1 MSQRFRRLTDLFVNG
16 REVTLPDG
24 SHLWIQ
30 AINAYERDE
39 CISDAQVAR
48 ARLVLAL
55 KENGS
60 ERIKVEGRLAERGRD
75 AMVVDLVQAQVDKK
89 YSEII
94 TQMESDPE
102 WAEKLTIV
110 RRTDFTQQATPATQ
124 DERDLVDKILTEWSS
139 AIEERLDDERTWQTQ
154 HYARVPEET
163 LLEDYLELWLDK
175 RGNEVAS
182 AEYSLTEMW
191 YATRYCEANHI
202 DDDVLDHSLCKGH
215 PDRVFA
221 TKADARSAPEK
232 LQLIIGGELAALAM
246 GDKDPKGSAR
256 PTSSSESSPTP
267 SAAEESTPST
277 STETLAPPPGTS
289 PPPSATP

>member
-48 ARLVLAL
+48 SRLIMAL
-55 KENGS
+55 KQNGS
-60 ERIKVEGRLAERGRD
+60 ERIKIEGRLAERGRD
-75 AMVVDLVQAQVDKK
+75 AMVVDVVQAQVDKK

-94 TQMESDPE
+94 TQMESDPD

-124 DERDLVDKILTEWSS
+124 DERDVVDKILTEWSL
-139 AIEERLDDERTWQTQ
+139 ALNDRLDDERTWQVQ
-154 HYARVPEET
+154 HYARVSDEE
-163 LLEDYLELWLDK
+163 LLEDYLAFWLER

-182 AEYSLTEMW
+182 AEYALTEMW
-191 YATRYCEANHI
+191 YATRYCDANHI
-202 DDDVLDHSLCKGH
+202 DDTVLDHTQCKGH
-215 PDRVFA
+215 PDRVFT

-232 LQLIIGGELAALAM
+232 LQTIIGGELAALAM
-246 GDKDPKGSAR
+246 GDKDPKGLAK
-256 PTSSSESSPTP
+256 PTSSSASSPTP
-267 SAAEESTPST
+267 SEAAESTPST
-277 STETLAPPPGTS
+277 STETPAPPPGTS